1 MAPRRRLRSWGRI
14 HFESELRFLPV
25 VHRNSFQNEGTESR
39 SSATSHRVV
48 HHKSLDIIAIIHQLP
63 QSVVHFVDHLLSHSV
78 VTASKVVRR
87 ILFSGQQ
94 KVGVENGGIFAVLH
108 IVNHIRL
115 QIHHQVSW
123 HILSGASLLEKALEC
138 AIIRRFG
145 IISLHSHSVL
155 RTVLFPDGLTQLN
168 TALSHTDSQYFAHH
182 LLVIESLLQ
191 QMSHSCSV
199 WSYE

>member
-25 VHRNSFQNEGTESR
+25 VHSNPLQNEGTETR

-48 HHKSLDIIAIIHQLP
+48 HHKSLNIIAIIHQLP
-63 QSVVHFVDHLLSHSV
+63 QSVVHFVDHLLSLCV

-87 ILFSGQQ
+87 ILLSRQQ
-94 KVGVENGGIFAVLH
+94 KVGVENGRIFAVLH

-123 HILSGASLLEKALEC
+123 HILTGSCLLEKALEC
-138 AIIRRFG
+138 AIIGCLG
-145 IISLHSHSVL
+145 IIPLHCNAVL
-155 RTVLFPDGLTQLN
+155 CTILFPNGLTHLD
-168 TALSHTDSQYFAHH
+168 TALSHADCQHLAHH
-182 LLVIESLLQ
+182 LVLAWI
-191 QMSHSCSV
+191 CR
-199 WSYE
+199 